1 MWTFSESEKIFN
13 EITFHTIKN
22 GGKKIMMKKFMA
34 ALLTITL
41 AFSPVGTYVF
51 QDHSESV
58 DARGY
63 KSGKRSFNS
72 NTNSNKS
79 NFQNKETNKSDV
91 TTNKAKTDTKSGSSF
106 SKGGLMKGIMLGG
119 LAGLLFGSLFANMGA
134 LGSIL
139 GLLINVLAVVAL
151 IVVIRKIFTYFK
163 DKKKKE
169 DPNPWRG

>member
-1 MWTFSESEKIFN
+1 MWTFSNLGKDIMKQHSILL
-13 EITFHTIKN
+13 N
-22 GGKKIMMKKFMA
+22 GGKKNMMKKFMA

-72 NTNSNKS
+72 NNNNNS
-79 NFQNKETNKSDV
+79 NFQNKETKKSDA
-91 TTNKAKTDTKSGSSF
+91 TTANKAKSGNTF

-139 GLLINVLAVVAL
+139 GLLINVLAVVVL

-169 DPNPWRG
+169 DTNPWRG

>member
-1 MWTFSESEKIFN
+1 VDFQLIWERYN
-13 EITFHTIKN
+13 ETTFHTIKRRQKN
-22 GGKKIMMKKFMA
+22 MMKKFMA

-51 QDHSESV
+51 QDHAESV

-72 NTNSNKS
+72 NNNNNS
-79 NFQNKETNKSDV
+79 NFQNKETKKSDA
-91 TTNKAKTDTKSGSSF
+91 TTANKAKSGNTF
-106 SKGGLMKGIMLGG
+106 AKGGLMKGLMLGG
-119 LAGLLFGSLFANMGA
+119 LAGLLFGSLFANMGM

-139 GLLINVLAVVAL
+139 GLLINVLAVVVL

>member
-1 MWTFSESEKIFN
+1 
-13 EITFHTIKN
+13 
-22 GGKKIMMKKFMA
+22 MMKKFMA

-63 KSGKRSFNS
+63 KSGKRSFNN
-72 NTNSNKS
+72 NTNNNS
-79 NFQNKETNKSDV
+79 NFQNKETKKSDA
-91 TTNKAKTDTKSGSSF
+91 TTANKAKSGNTF
-106 SKGGLMKGIMLGG
+106 TKGGLMKGLMLGG
-119 LAGLLFGSLFANMGA
+119 LAGLLFGSLFANMGM

>member
-1 MWTFSESEKIFN
+1 
-13 EITFHTIKN
+13 
-22 GGKKIMMKKFMA
+22 MKKFMA

-51 QDHSESV
+51 QDHTESV

-63 KSGKRSFNS
+63 KSGKRSFN
-72 NTNSNKS
+72 NNNNNNNS
-79 NFQNKETNKSDV
+79 NFQNKETKKSDA
-91 TTNKAKTDTKSGSSF
+91 TTANKAKSGNTF
-106 SKGGLMKGIMLGG
+106 AKGGLMKGLMLGG
-119 LAGLLFGSLFANMGA
+119 LAGLLFGSLFANMGM

-139 GLLINVLAVVAL
+139 GLLINVMAVVVL

>member
-1 MWTFSESEKIFN
+1 
-13 EITFHTIKN
+13 
-22 GGKKIMMKKFMA
+22 MMKKFMA

-72 NTNSNKS
+72 NNNNNS
-79 NFQNKETNKSDV
+79 NFQNKETKKSDAT
-91 TTNKAKTDTKSGSSF
+91 TTNKAKTDTKSGNSF
-106 SKGGLMKGIMLGG
+106 TKGGLMKGIMLGG

-139 GLLINVLAVVAL
+139 GLLINVIAVIAL

>member
-1 MWTFSESEKIFN
+1 
-13 EITFHTIKN
+13 
-22 GGKKIMMKKFMA
+22 MKKFMA

-72 NTNSNKS
+72 NNNNNS
-79 NFQNKETNKSDV
+79 NFQNKETKKSDAT
-91 TTNKAKTDTKSGSSF
+91 TTNKAKTGNTF
-106 SKGGLMKGIMLGG
+106 NKGGLMKGIMLGG

>member
-1 MWTFSESEKIFN
+1 
-13 EITFHTIKN
+13 
-22 GGKKIMMKKFMA
+22 MMKKFMA

-51 QDHSESV
+51 KDHSESV

-72 NTNSNKS
+72 NNNNKS
-79 NFQNKETNKSDV
+79 IFQNKETKKSDV
-91 TTNKAKTDTKSGSSF
+91 TTTNKAKTDTKSGKSF

-119 LAGLLFGSLFANMGA
+119 LAGLLFGGLFANMGA

-139 GLLINVLAVVAL
+139 GLMINVLAVVAL

>member
-1 MWTFSESEKIFN
+1 
-13 EITFHTIKN
+13 
-22 GGKKIMMKKFMA
+22 MMKKLMA

-72 NTNSNKS
+72 NNNNNS
-79 NFQNKETNKSDV
+79 NFQNKETKKSNA
-91 TTNKAKTDTKSGSSF
+91 TTSNKAKSGNTF
-106 SKGGLMKGIMLGG
+106 AKGGLMKGLMLGG
-119 LAGLLFGSLFANMGA
+119 LAGLLFGSLFANMGM

-139 GLLINVLAVVAL
+139 GLLINVMAVVVL